1 MSSFRDG
8 PIRGRTGAQWF
19 HLAALT
25 AALLALLFVG
35 SGAALWHLD
44 APGSTATCPICHAV
58 NMPALHA
65 ARAGLLA
72 SPATASWLE
81 IPEMRVTH
89 TRPAA
94 LNAPPRAPPV

>member
-8 PIRGRTGAQWF
+8 PIRGRTGHQWL
-19 HLAALT
+19 HRAVLAT
-25 AALLALLFVG
+25 ALLALLFVA

-44 APGSTATCPICHAV
+44 SPGSAATCPICHAV

-65 ARAGLLA
+65 VRAGELA
-72 SPATASWLE
+72 SLAVSTWLELPAT
-81 IPEMRVTH
+81 RVNH
-89 TRPAA
+89 AMPAA

>member
-8 PIRGRTGAQWF
+8 PIRGRTRSQWL
-19 HLAALT
+19 HLAVLT
-25 AALLALLFVG
+25 AAVLALLFVA

-44 APGSTATCPICHAV
+44 APGSAATCPICHAV

-65 ARAGLLA
+65 VRAGTLA
-72 SPATASWLE
+72 SPATSTWLE
-81 IPEMRVTH
+81 IPETRVMHSPPT
-89 TRPAA
+89 A